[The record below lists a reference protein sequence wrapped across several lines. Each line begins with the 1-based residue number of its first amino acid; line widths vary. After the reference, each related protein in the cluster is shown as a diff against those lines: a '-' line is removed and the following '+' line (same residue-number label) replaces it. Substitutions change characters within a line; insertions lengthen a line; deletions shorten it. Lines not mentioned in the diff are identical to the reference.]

1 MPEDKPVLD
10 LPRTLPVVGDDPVDD
25 ADIANLLQLRERAD
39 ITDEQIEG
47 VWRPED
53 EVEADKA
60 GRRWARADEQ
70 LRQHDTE
77 LAKMFDQIDEAAAA
91 QRAIALGWHERVTA
105 ELERRKWFY
114 ERTLKTYIERIRE
127 DSGDEI
133 KSKKLPAVVVSSTRT
148 AAYAKKVA
156 GKEGEAKLVAWLKKL
171 GAPATEALKVVPA
184 KQVPVMDKVKRLVE
198 VKDGAIIYPSTGE
211 VVPGLYIE
219 PENMTVE
226 ITPTKPAES

>member
-10 LPRTLPVVGDDPVDD
+10 LSRTLPVVGDDPVDD
-25 ADIANLLQLRERAD
+25 ADIANLLQLGERAD

-105 ELERRKWFY
+105 EPERRKWFY
-114 ERTLKTYIERIRE
+114 ERTLKVYIERIRE

-156 GKEGEAKLVAWLKKL
+156 VKEGEAKLVAWLKKL

>member
-25 ADIANLLQLRERAD
+25 ADIANLLQLGERAD

-105 ELERRKWFY
+105 EPERRKWFY
-114 ERTLKTYIERIRE
+114 ERTLKVYIERIRE

-133 KSKKLPAVVVSSTRT
+133 KSKKLPAVVVDRRYVIYGD
-148 AAYAKKVA
+148 ADVA
-156 GKEGEAKLVAWLKKL
+156 RAVARIEI
-171 GAPATEALKVVPA
+171 GRYIARHQHADPRAGGSPA
-184 KQVPVMDKVKRLVE
+184 D
-198 VKDGAIIYPSTGE
+198 
-211 VVPGLYIE
+211 
-219 PENMTVE
+219 
-226 ITPTKPAES
+226 

>member
-10 LPRTLPVVGDDPVDD
+10 LPRTLRVVGDDPVDD
-25 ADIANLLQLRERAD
+25 ADIANLLQLGERAD

-105 ELERRKWFY
+105 EPERRKWFY

>member
-25 ADIANLLQLRERAD
+25 AAIANLLQLGERAD

-105 ELERRKWFY
+105 EPERRKWFY
-114 ERTLKTYIERIRE
+114 ERTLKVYIEQIRE